1 VLEKASISV
10 GKLLTAG
17 MSFALGVK
25 DNPRYR
31 LPNGYIMTL
40 RNLEKKY
47 VVLWD
52 DDSKRGWLVNGT
64 SALLHLVRA
73 WLSFA
78 AKDKFSS
85 RFLFDPAKLMNGI
98 NHHNPDSAIDV
109 LINASNMALPIYPGS
124 NELFEEEET
133 KWKMGEGSTHS
144 AEQNWEQNTEAE
156 ESLTLKRK
164 KGYILFENLVQHHIS
179 IMHQIFEHQRDK
191 AGENGI
197 KIKRHVRTYLEGWD
211 FLDLATDCEP
221 RPRVATLNAMGYG
234 WVDFIRSIGAITL
247 LGCGFGDIIQPIV
260 YSGMCPE
267 WTSLPPDH
275 YYLAVS
281 AVDLKNITRVFGTTR
296 TNPPQPI
303 HGLVW
308 HSPGDMVGACN
319 GPCRGRG
326 RGLIKRIRAIWKPH
340 SDPVQVL
347 YPKKMHEFLRL
358 GGPEKIHSGGAVVFG
373 HNFSWKYRWRADAA
387 HDIEEC
393 DDATCTPEDEDVFMA
408 DPLVY
413 GSGSEPS
420 TEANGSSVAGR
431 SSTQGRGSSSLTPST
446 SNFVDSNAT
455 SPRPPPLAND
465 DLVDST
471 NDSLRQSEQQL
482 SSRKRYLRHEK
493 RRLGE

>member
-1 VLEKASISV
+1 VLEKASISG

-17 MSFALGVK
+17 LSFALGVK
-25 DNPRYR
+25 DAPRHR
-31 LPNGYIMTL
+31 PPNGYIMTL

-78 AKDKFSS
+78 AKDKYAS
-85 RFLFDPAKLMNGI
+85 RYLYDPAKLINGI
-98 NHHNPDSAIDV
+98 NHHKPDSATEV

-124 NELFEEEET
+124 NELSEEEET
-133 KWKMGEGSTHS
+133 KWKMGDGSEHN
-144 AEQNWEQNTEAE
+144 AEQNRKSNTEAE
-156 ESLTLKRK
+156 ESLTVKRK
-164 KGYILFENLVQHHIS
+164 KGYVLFENLVQHHLS
-179 IMHQIFEHQRDK
+179 IMYQIFEHQQDK

-211 FLDLATDCEP
+211 FLDLATDCDP
-221 RPRVATLNAMGYG
+221 RPRVASLNAMGYG

-247 LGCGFGDIIQPIV
+247 LGCRFGDIIRPIAFR
-260 YSGMCPE
+260 GMCPE
-267 WTSLPPDH
+267 WTSLPPDN

-281 AVDLKNITRVFGTTR
+281 AVDLKNITQRFGTTR
-296 TNPPQPI
+296 TSPPQPV

-308 HSPGDMVGACN
+308 HCPEDIVASCN
-319 GPCRGRG
+319 GQCRGRG
-326 RGLIKRIRAIWKPH
+326 LFKRIRKIWKPH
-340 SDPVQVL
+340 SDPVQVF
-347 YPKKMHEFLRL
+347 YPKRMHEFLRL
-358 GGPEKIHSGGAVVFG
+358 GGPEKIHSDGAVVFG

-393 DDATCTPEDEDVFMA
+393 DDATCSPDGEDAVMD

-413 GSGSEPS
+413 DSGSEPS
-420 TEANGSSVAGR
+420 TKANGSSVAGQ
-431 SSTQGRGSSSLTPST
+431 SSTQARGSSSLTPPT
-446 SNFVDSNAT
+446 SIFVDSNAIFPR
-455 SPRPPPLAND
+455 SPSSVNADLA
-465 DLVDST
+465 DST
-471 NDSLRQSEQQL
+471 INLPRQSERQF
-482 SSRKRYLRHEK
+482 SPKTRHLRREK